1 MQKKA
6 GFILRLVYGQG
17 DQRRKNDNKSC
28 QRNDW
33 QSTILKIFI
42 DSRSGEVVNQKPPS
56 LTRSFLHCT
65 SQDGSLVNSGIGNH
79 FQIVWSSSS
88 VISISSR
95 IREKTSR
102 LISSWTLQNRFAF
115 GIIKCFSKI
124 FEVLAIG
131 FWFPWLELNCLILF
145 FLLSFVWKFGKT
157 RSWDLINILWN
168 FCLKIFP
175 ELLTFSKPLYS
186 KNLKGKPYAT
196 KQMFVRYFHLSVC
209 ISCRS
214 AKCQNI
220 LENYQTHWLNV
231 DLPDH
236 QIMIATAV
244 IIIVLLQKAC
254 TNMDYTILVFKGA

>member
-1 MQKKA
+1 MAHWSIPESETTSKSF
-6 GFILRLVYGQG
+6 GRHRL
-17 DQRRKNDNKSC
+17 
-28 QRNDW
+28 
-33 QSTILKIFI
+33 
-42 DSRSGEVVNQKPPS
+42 
-56 LTRSFLHCT
+56 SFLF
-65 SQDGSLVNSGIGNH
+65 LAAY
-79 FQIVWSSSS
+79 
-88 VISISSR
+88 
-95 IREKTSR
+95 EKR
-102 LISSWTLQNRFAF
+102 RVGLFLPELRFAF

-231 DLPDH
+231 DLPNH

-244 IIIVLLQKAC
+244 IIIVLLQKC
-254 TNMDYTILVFKGA
+254 MYLHGLYYFGL

>member
-1 MQKKA
+1 MFFENLW
-6 GFILRLVYGQG
+6 GSCHWFLVSLIRAQ
-17 DQRRKNDNKSC
+17 
-28 QRNDW
+28 
-33 QSTILKIFI
+33 LF
-42 DSRSGEVVNQKPPS
+42 DS
-56 LTRSFLHCT
+56 
-65 SQDGSLVNSGIGNH
+65 
-79 FQIVWSSSS
+79 
-88 VISISSR
+88 
-95 IREKTSR
+95 
-102 LISSWTLQNRFAF
+102 
-115 GIIKCFSKI
+115 
-124 FEVLAIG
+124 
-131 FWFPWLELNCLILF
+131 F
-145 FLLSFVWKFGKT
+145 FLAFFCMKIGKT

-231 DLPDH
+231 DLLDH

-244 IIIVLLQKAC
+244 IIIVLLQKC
-254 TNMDYTILVFKGA
+254 MYLHGLYTILVFKGA